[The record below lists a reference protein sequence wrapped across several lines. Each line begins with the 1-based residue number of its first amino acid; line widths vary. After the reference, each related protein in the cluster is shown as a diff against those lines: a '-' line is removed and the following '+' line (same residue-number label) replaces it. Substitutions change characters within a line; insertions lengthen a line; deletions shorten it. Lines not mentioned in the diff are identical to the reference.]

1 MARNTKKARPATGVK
16 RTKDGSTAR
25 GEGSGIADT
34 SKAEARG
41 QEKANA
47 REAMPHKEAT
57 PGSTPK

>member
-1 MARNTKKARPATGVK
+1 MVQPAFWAAFSAQPSNV
-16 RTKDGSTAR
+16 
-25 GEGSGIADT
+25 

-57 PGSTPK
+57 PGSTPIDSA